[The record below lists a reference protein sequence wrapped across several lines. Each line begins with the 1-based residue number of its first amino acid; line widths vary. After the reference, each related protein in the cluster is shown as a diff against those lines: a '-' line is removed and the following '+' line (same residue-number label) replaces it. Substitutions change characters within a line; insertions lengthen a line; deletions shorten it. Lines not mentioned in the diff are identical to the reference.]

1 MTGASP
7 GKRNASRYCLSA
19 SSTLRSS
26 KLNDLQQFNTIII
39 CFYTYTWYL
48 VNRSFQVQTI
58 ACNSLIKIKW
68 RIMTM
73 PKNQVN
79 ELYSIQRILE
89 QSDDLLNKSFQD
101 FVVGFLGNILSNH
114 GFIQSGIL
122 LQECDHLPRIQ
133 GIRQQSLL
141 LEEGDPFNRLGVE
154 LFCSCVVKLVEEK
167 YGTMRVFLNIF
178 FF

>member
-19 SSTLRSS
+19 SSTRRSS

-39 CFYTYTWYL
+39 CIIYTYTWYL

-79 ELYSIQRILE
+79 ELYSIQRILNS
-89 QSDDLLNKSFQD
+89 QKTYLTKASKT
-101 FVVGFLGNILSNH
+101 
-114 GFIQSGIL
+114 
-122 LQECDHLPRIQ
+122 
-133 GIRQQSLL
+133 LL
-141 LEEGDPFNRLGVE
+141 LDFLATYSPIMALSSLGFSFRNVTTSPGSKG
-154 LFCSCVVKLVEEK
+154 LDNNPCSWRKVIPLIGLV
-167 YGTMRVFLNIF
+167 LNCSVPV
-178 FF
+178 

>member
-19 SSTLRSS
+19 SSTRRSS

-73 PKNQVN
+73 PENQVN
-79 ELYSIQRILE
+79 ELYSIQRILNS
-89 QSDDLLNKSFQD
+89 QKTYLTKASKT
-101 FVVGFLGNILSNH
+101 
-114 GFIQSGIL
+114 
-122 LQECDHLPRIQ
+122 
-133 GIRQQSLL
+133 LL
-141 LEEGDPFNRLGVE
+141 LDFLATYSPIMALSSLGFSFRNVTTSPGSKG
-154 LFCSCVVKLVEEK
+154 LDNNPCSWRKVIPLIGLV
-167 YGTMRVFLNIF
+167 LNCSVPV
-178 FF
+178 

>member
-19 SSTLRSS
+19 SSTRRSS

-79 ELYSIQRILE
+79 ELYSIQRILNS
-89 QSDDLLNKSFQD
+89 QKTYLTKASKT
-101 FVVGFLGNILSNH
+101 
-114 GFIQSGIL
+114 
-122 LQECDHLPRIQ
+122 
-133 GIRQQSLL
+133 LL
-141 LEEGDPFNRLGVE
+141 LDFLATYSPIMALSSLGFSFRNVTTSPGSKG
-154 LFCSCVVKLVEEK
+154 LDNNPCSWRKVIPLIGLV
-167 YGTMRVFLNIF
+167 LNCSVPV
-178 FF
+178 